1 MADIIPINQ
10 TIPTVQQLMAEFNR
24 PIPPDLTAEAT
35 EILLKLSLPVE
46 NVQFLTIPQFNIL
59 NGAVE
64 QLTMCKNCDGNNR
77 NCDKITYTAEIV
89 DGKLVTQKMPC
100 ELAQK
105 AAFKRQVD
113 TIIQRAKIPP
123 RFRHFRATDYDA
135 SDRNADAIDAAE
147 AAILDGASLYIH
159 GDVGTGKTMLAC
171 IIAVEFAHRL
181 KSCRF
186 VNVPDLMES
195 LREFNQIQHRDD
207 DATREEKLRHIYET
221 KRLIVDD
228 LGAEKPSD
236 WTNEILFKIFNR
248 RYNDCSQTIVTSN
261 LPPSKLKNHV
271 GDRVAR
277 RVLHDAEIVQIF

>member
-1 MADIIPINQ
+1 M
-10 TIPTVQQLMAEFNR
+10 
-24 PIPPDLTAEAT
+24 
-35 EILLKLSLPVE
+35 LKLNIPVE
-46 NVQFLTIPQFNIL
+46 NVQSLTIPQFNIL
-59 NGAVE
+59 SGAVE
-64 QLTMCKNCDGNNR
+64 QLTTCLHCDGNNR

-89 DGKLVTQKMPC
+89 NGELVTNSEPC
-100 ELAQK
+100 KIAQK
-105 AAFKRQVD
+105 AAFVRQVN
-113 TIIQRAKIPP
+113 TIIQKAKIPP
-123 RFRHFRATDYDA
+123 RFKHFRATDYKA

-181 KSCRF
+181 QACRF
-186 VNVPDLMES
+186 INVPDLLED
-195 LREFNQIQHRDD
+195 LREFNQIQRRDD
-207 DATREEKLRHIYET
+207 DETREEKLRHVYET

-261 LPPSKLKNHV
+261 IPPNKLKNHV